1 MSPPQ
6 ASPLPMDPA
15 RLVRAVFVSR
25 PNRFIVA
32 AQGPDGAVV
41 EAHMPNPGRLRE
53 LLLPGAR
60 LLLAPPAAET
70 PGRRP
75 AVEPF

>member
-53 LLLPGAR
+53 LLPIPEVPIRILAR
-60 LLLAPPAAET
+60 PRDSSHGHAKE
-70 PGRRP
+70 
-75 AVEPF
+75 